1 MKNPRIGQVVI
12 HATLDDISTIKE
24 YTITKINTVHDTVT
38 VNNNKELVFYTAF
51 VWPVE
56 FKQKLIEIIT
66 KRQELKKAYDDS
78 IKLVYE
84 LNNEITRQG
93 Y

>member
-1 MKNPRIGQVVI
+1 MKNPKIGQVVI
-12 HATLDDISTIKE
+12 HATLDDVSTIKE
-24 YTITKINTVHDTVT
+24 YTITKINTKQGTVT
-38 VNNNKELVFYTAF
+38 VDNNSELVFYIAF
-51 VWPVE
+51 LWPIE
-56 FKQKLIEIIT
+56 FKQELIEIIT

-78 IKLVYE
+78 FKLIYE